1 MTSKT
6 EFSRPSATELKVV
19 RRFAGDRDTL
29 WAMWTQA
36 EHLRNWWGPKGF
48 TTPVCEVDFCPG
60 GAWFYCMQDPE
71 GQRYCGKMTYDEIDA
86 PRRFT
91 AVDVFTDEEGNSI
104 ADFPE
109 AHSEFEFEET
119 NGQTVVT
126 NISRY
131 STQEARD
138 QVIEM
143 GVEAGLSQTLDRLDE
158 YLASFVE

>member
-1 MTSKT
+1 M
-6 EFSRPSATELKVV
+6 
-19 RRFAGDRDTL
+19 RRFAGDRDTV

-48 TTPVCEVDFCPG
+48 TTPVCEVDFRPG
-60 GAWFYCMQDPE
+60 GSWFYCLQDPD
-71 GQRYCGKMTYDEIDA
+71 GQRYCGKMVYAEIDA

-91 AVDVFTDEEGNSI
+91 AVDVFTDEEGNQ
-104 ADFPE
+104 AEGMPE
-109 AHSEFEFEET
+109 GHVVLEFAASDGET
-119 NGQTVVT
+119 IMT

-131 STQEARD
+131 STQESRD

-158 YLASFVE
+158 YLASLAK